1 MVRTLLLSAAC
12 ARALVRRSPARLPR
26 RLLAANA
33 PTVVFIHAAV
43 GGRRLVADDF
53 RATAKKPPPAG
64 SGDVVGMIGVA
75 DIIRDEAARVV
86 SHLQSN
92 LGIEVWMLTGDNER
106 TAQAIARQCG
116 ISRVLAKVRPDDKA
130 RNVASLMDQ
139 GHVVAMV
146 GDGVNDSPAL
156 AAADLGVAIGAGAQ
170 IAVETADVVLIRSVL
185 DDVATAIEVSRATFG
200 RIKANLFFSLAFNG
214 LGIPIAAGALY
225 PFLEVRLPPEV
236 AALAMVL
243 SSVSVVASSLSLRS
257 YKPPSASPRAGDGD
271 PTLCSCAVRCCSVR
285 FHCGADRAYAKL

>member
-1 MVRTLLLSAAC
+1 
-12 ARALVRRSPARLPR
+12 
-26 RLLAANA
+26 
-33 PTVVFIHAAV
+33 
-43 GGRRLVADDF
+43 
-53 RATAKKPPPAG
+53 
-64 SGDVVGMIGVA
+64 
-75 DIIRDEAARVV
+75 
-86 SHLQSN
+86 
-92 LGIEVWMLTGDNER
+92 
-106 TAQAIARQCG
+106 
-116 ISRVLAKVRPDDKA
+116 
-130 RNVASLMDQ
+130 MDQ